1 MMEEKDLTALLLEKM
16 QAEQDQFKGWLLKQS
31 PEEILRNTYQYT
43 VKEDILFSFD
53 ALELTDEQAAALL
66 SSPSPLDDVYKEFLT
81 RETGYMD
88 ILRDCV

>member
-66 SSPSPLDDVYKEFLT
+66 SSPSPLDDVYKDFLK